1 MARLLVKKNV
11 ANAIKLATGEDP
23 PQDQLPPGH
32 MRLFSYYKPSL
43 KAGLYG
49 IEAQQ
54 AVAVGSDTLPIWNY
68 EGAEVDLKT
77 NRKPVLRQKFQVQ
90 APQFSLDPKLINTF
104 YPPDGHQDEGRIL
117 PHIVFNDPHVPWLR
131 EAGIAYKFL
140 SDPIDLDAKGK
151 GRNLVPWMA
160 LVTFD
165 PDELLVS
172 PADAIDI
179 GLQVV
184 PPSSATAV
192 AGSTAADSTDPPAPV
207 TVIPSYDP
215 EKLPANGA
223 YQMSV
228 GEYFMKIPKH
238 RIYYEA
244 GYEGSG
250 KQDFD
255 DLKLSTEMASVIFP
269 KMSLVKKILGS
280 KVTADIS
287 KAEEDDRIFE
297 GQKLLAHVRQVNTMG
312 FPDAGIEEE
321 GFFSV
326 VISSRTG
333 RVQDTN
339 PRPQVV
345 HLISLE
351 HYDSTLINP
360 NSPFHKL
367 KDDEQRIG
375 LVSLYSWVYTCIPQA
390 VDFVDTMAAI
400 ATDMQPLKPPN
411 LSLKDMLDVKH
422 PTTDLQQAA
431 KILHDRLDKSY
442 TLSRWRTATGEET
455 VAFNRGPLVGAST
468 LGVPATDAKNWPK
481 ISMTGKDYQLF
492 DRDIGIMDLT
502 YSSAWSLGKL
512 AAISDSPFNAALLRF
527 RSLVWTKAASNTR
540 LLTNNIT
547 KPKEV
552 IERSTAMVSTVRS
565 FRPGTFTGEVSR
577 ISPPST
583 DAVAPPLS
591 DPAVAPI
598 FAKAVQLT
606 VDRYASTVDGNS
618 LYNDFNLAESAN
630 SDWELIHSWI
640 SDCLYLAHIPAHYL
654 FPEPSHIRAGPVL
667 GKPIAPNLPPEALR
681 FFFVDHSWLD
691 CFIDGALSCA
701 NHLEPDYDST
711 RLRIKDVYNIYLNS
725 HIEGL
730 EGVSPPVPRFGF
742 IFRSSV
748 VKAIPDLKITVLCWK
763 FNPKSKTFGED
774 EDKLPRNPVVRL
786 TKLDDFTILCL
797 MDCLPEEIQQI
808 KIAQPPHQQRYAM
821 GDSLK
826 SEDGKPITSELL
838 VRMLYTNS
846 APEGVGEKGVW
857 PALPG
862 PADPEGAINEQ
873 PPEEVQK
880 DYYDADTR
888 LIHPIK
894 IAESVNTILLHS
906 TKYKGMYTDEV
917 ANACV
922 LGMELSDPS
931 YSLIIRQ
938 LLPSRTTA
946 FPILKRQLWTGLSR
960 DAPAHEPKGR
970 LSTENLPSEPLIRP
984 TGTDPKDVKL
994 PPSSSHNTNLPDQP
1008 RPNASPI
1015 VTLPFTT
1022 TSIPGPGSIS
1032 EPQFTLL
1039 VHVDYRTPP
1048 PTPLIIS
1055 NGQFCYAPLDFLPT
1069 DTKYLYDVIF
1079 AIRRRRPQENPGYR
1093 LVELRVEMPISPD
1106 DKDLPDNKNFTREPL
1121 IPMGGYTGPGARMI
1135 RNQRFVPTLYNS
1147 TDAAG
1152 KPVLGIK
1159 LIPRSG
1165 RPDATIELRNDKKTS
1180 EASVR
1185 LAEVPIARIANPQLK
1200 NIAQIDDKGNGLNKV
1215 LLQPRGI
1222 VKMVLRETYLIAD
1235 GSKVTWVTDG
1245 EPRKA
1250 RPGEKSA
1257 PVPLLALKKA
1267 GGDKDFYD
1275 QDV

>member
-1 MARLLVKKNV
+1 MARVLVKKNV
-11 ANAIKLATGEDP
+11 ATAVKLAIGEEP
-23 PQDQLPPGH
+23 PQDQLAPGH

-54 AVAVGSDTLPIWNY
+54 AVTVGSDSLPIWNY
-68 EGAEVDLKT
+68 EGAEVNLKI
-77 NRKPVLRQKFQVQ
+77 NPKPVLRQKFQVQ
-90 APQFSLDPKLINTF
+90 APQFSLDPKLVNTF
-104 YPPDGHQDEGRIL
+104 YPPDGHHDEGRIL

-131 EAGIAYKFL
+131 EAGVAYKFL
-140 SDPIDLDAKGK
+140 SDPIDLGSDGK

-165 PDELLVS
+165 PEELLVT
-172 PADAIDI
+172 PVDAIDI
-179 GLQVV
+179 GFHVL
-184 PPSSATAV
+184 PSPEATSL
-192 AGSTAADSTDPPAPV
+192 AGSRTPETIDPPMPV
-207 TVIPSYDP
+207 TVIASYDP

-223 YQMSV
+223 YQMTV
-228 GEYFMKIPKH
+228 GEYFTKIPKH
-238 RIYYEA
+238 RVYFEA

-255 DLKLSTEMASVIFP
+255 DLKVSAEMTSVIFP

-280 KVTADIS
+280 RVTANIPNGQD
-287 KAEEDDRIFE
+287 EDRIFE
-297 GQKLLAHVRQVNTMG
+297 GQKLLSHVRQVNTMG

-333 RVQDTN
+333 RVRCDN
-339 PRPQVV
+339 PRAQVV
-345 HLISLE
+345 HLISIE
-351 HYDSTLINP
+351 HYDSTLMDEK
-360 NSPFHKL
+360 SPFPKL
-367 KDDEQRIG
+367 KDDEKRIG
-375 LVSLYSWVYTCIPQA
+375 LISLHSWVYTCIPQA

-400 ATDMQPLKPPN
+400 ATDMQPLKPPT
-411 LSLKDMLDVKH
+411 LSLKAMLDVKY
-422 PTTDLQQAA
+422 PTAALQHAA
-431 KILHDRLDKSY
+431 KVLHDRLEKSY

-468 LGVPATDAKNWPK
+468 PTVPAAVTHNWPK
-481 ISMTGKDYQLF
+481 ISMTGKDYQVF

-502 YSSAWSLGKL
+502 YSSAWSLGKVT
-512 AAISDSPFNAALLRF
+512 AISDSPFNAALLRF
-527 RSLVWTKAASNTR
+527 RSMVWTKAASNTR
-540 LLTNNIT
+540 LLTNNIP
-547 KPKEV
+547 KPREV
-552 IERSTAMVSTVRS
+552 MERSTAMVSTVRG
-565 FRPGTFTGEVSR
+565 FRPETFSGDVSR

-583 DAVAPPLS
+583 NSVAPPLS

-606 VDRYASTVDGNS
+606 IDRYAGTVGGNS
-618 LYNDFNLAESAN
+618 LYNDFNLDEAAN

-654 FPEPSHIRAGPVL
+654 FPEPSHIRARPET

-711 RLRIKDVYNIYLNS
+711 RLRIKDVYNFYLDS
-725 HIEGL
+725 HIQHL
-730 EGVSPPVPRFGF
+730 KNVSPPVPRFGF

-748 VKAIPDLKITVLCWK
+748 VKAIPDLKITVLCWN
-763 FNPKSKTFGED
+763 FDPVTKSFGED
-774 EDKLPRNPVVRL
+774 LDQPPRNPVVRL
-786 TKLDDFTILCL
+786 TKMDDFTIMCL
-797 MDCLPEEIQQI
+797 MDCLPEEIHQI

-821 GDSLK
+821 GYSLK
-826 SEDGKPITSELL
+826 AEDGKPIISELQ
-838 VRMLYTNS
+838 VRMLYTNN
-846 APEGVGEKGVW
+846 APEGTGEKAVW
-857 PALPG
+857 PLLPG
-862 PADPEGAINEQ
+862 PGTAANEQ
-873 PPEEVQK
+873 PLDEVQK
-880 DYYDADTR
+880 NYYDENTR
-888 LIHPIK
+888 LIKPIT
-894 IAESVNTILLHS
+894 IADSVNSILLRS
-906 TKYKGMYTDEV
+906 QKYKGMYTDKV

-922 LGMELSDPS
+922 LGLELSDPS

-938 LLPSRTTA
+938 PIPTRESP
-946 FPILKRQLWTGLSR
+946 FPNFRRQLWTGLNR
-960 DAPAHEPKGR
+960 AAPAHEPRGR
-970 LSTENLPSEPLIRP
+970 LSTQNLPSEPLIRS
-984 TGTDPKDVKL
+984 TSTDPKDIKL
-994 PPSSSHNTNLPDQP
+994 PPTSPPSSSVPKLPGQP
-1008 RPNASPI
+1008 RPNLSSI
-1015 VTLPFTT
+1015 VVIPFTT
-1022 TSIPGPGSIS
+1022 TGTPGPGTIP

-1048 PTPLIIS
+1048 PAPLITG

-1093 LVELRVEMPISPD
+1093 LLELRIEMPISPD
-1106 DKDLPDNKNFTREPL
+1106 DKDLPDNKNITREPL
-1121 IPMGGYTGPGARMI
+1121 IPMGGYTGPGARMV

-1152 KPVLGIK
+1152 KPILGVK

-1165 RPDATIELRNDKKTS
+1165 RPDATIELRNDQKTTD
-1180 EASVR
+1180 ASIR
-1185 LAEVPIARIANPQLK
+1185 LAELPIARIAKPQLK

-1215 LLQPRGI
+1215 ILQPRGV
-1222 VKMVLRETYLIAD
+1222 VKLVLRETYVMAD

-1250 RPGEKSA
+1250 RPGEKGA
-1257 PVPLLALKKA
+1257 PVPLLVLKKA
-1267 GGDKDFYD
+1267 EGDTDFYN
-1275 QDV
+1275 QEV

>member
-1 MARLLVKKNV
+1 MARVLVKKNV
-11 ANAIKLATGEDP
+11 AAAIKLATGEDP
-23 PQDQLPPGH
+23 LPDRLPPGH

-68 EGAEVDLKT
+68 EGAEVNLKT
-77 NRKPVLRQKFQVQ
+77 NPKPVLRQKFQVQ
-90 APQFSLDPKLINTF
+90 APQFSLDPKLVNTF

-131 EAGIAYKFL
+131 EAGVAYKFL

-172 PADAIDI
+172 PADAINI
-179 GLQVV
+179 GLQVI
-184 PPSSATAV
+184 PSPKATAG
-192 AGSTAADSTDPPAPV
+192 AGPTAADTTDPPEPV
-207 TVIPSYDP
+207 TVIPSYNP
-215 EKLPANGA
+215 EKLPENGA

-228 GEYFMKIPKH
+228 GDYFTKIPKH

-250 KQDFD
+250 KQDLA
-255 DLKLSTEMASVIFP
+255 DLKVSTEMASVIFP

-280 KVTADIS
+280 RVTADIL
-287 KAEEDDRIFE
+287 KVEKEDRIFE

-333 RVQDTN
+333 RVQDSN

-351 HYDSTLINP
+351 HYDSTLMSP
-360 NSPFHKL
+360 SSPFPKL

-375 LVSLYSWVYTCIPQA
+375 LVSLHSWVYTCIPQA

-400 ATDMQPLKPPN
+400 ATDMQPLKPPKA
-411 LSLKDMLDVKH
+411 SLKDMLDVKH
-422 PTTDLQQAA
+422 PTIALQQAA
-431 KILHDRLDKSY
+431 KILHSRLDKSY

-468 LGVPATDAKNWPK
+468 PVVPATDPKTWPR

-492 DRDIGIMDLT
+492 DRDIGIIDLT

-540 LLTNNIT
+540 LLTNNIP

-552 IERSTAMVSTVRS
+552 MEKSTAMVSTVRS
-565 FRPGTFTGEVSR
+565 FKPRTFNGEVSR

-583 DAVAPPLS
+583 DAIAPPLS

-654 FPEPSHIRAGPVL
+654 FPEPSHIRAGPVP
-667 GKPIAPNLPPEALR
+667 GKPIAPNLSPEALR

-711 RLRIKDVYNIYLNS
+711 RLRVKDVYNFYLDS
-725 HIEGL
+725 HIQHL
-730 EGVSPPVPRFGF
+730 ENISPPVPRFGF

-763 FNPKSKTFGED
+763 FNPESKTFGED
-774 EDKLPRNPVVRL
+774 QDKLPRNPVVRL

-797 MDCLPEEIQQI
+797 MDCSPEEIQQI
-808 KIAQPPHQQRYAM
+808 RIAQPPHQQRYAM

-826 SEDGKPITSELL
+826 SEDGKPIVSELQ

-857 PALPG
+857 PLLPG
-862 PADPEGAINEQ
+862 PGSAIDEQ
-873 PPEEVQK
+873 PPDEVQK
-880 DYYDADTR
+880 DYYDPDTR
-888 LIHPIK
+888 LINPIR
-894 IAESVNTILLHS
+894 IAESVNTILLDS

-938 LLPSRTTA
+938 LLPTRKSA
-946 FPILKRQLWTGLSR
+946 FPSFKRQLWTGLNR
-960 DAPAHEPKGR
+960 DAPTHEPKGR
-970 LSTENLPSEPLIRP
+970 LSSENLPSEPLIRP

-994 PPSSSHNTNLPDQP
+994 PPTPPPNTNLPKLPEQP
-1008 RPNASPI
+1008 RPNTSSI

-1022 TSIPGPGSIS
+1022 TSTPGPGSIS

-1048 PTPLIIS
+1048 PVPLITS

-1069 DTKYLYDVIF
+1069 DTKYLYDIIF
-1079 AIRRRRPQENPGYR
+1079 AIRRRRPQENPGHK
-1093 LVELRVEMPISPD
+1093 LVDLRIEMPISPD
-1106 DKDLPDNKNFTREPL
+1106 DKDLPDNKNITREPL
-1121 IPMGGYTGPGARMI
+1121 IPMGGYTGPGARMV

-1147 TDAAG
+1147 TDASG

-1180 EASVR
+1180 EASIR

-1215 LLQPRGI
+1215 ILQPRGV
-1222 VKMVLRETYLIAD
+1222 VKIVLRETYLMAD

-1245 EPRKA
+1245 EPKKA

-1267 GGDKDFYD
+1267 GGDKDFYN